1 MNFAKIQ
8 NEKVCAMRKFTILM
22 LLFIIFVIG
31 CSNDKDKA
39 EESAPKETL
48 PKEKEI
54 EQAEPESTGV
64 FPLTGIATNEETN
77 QRPVGVMINNHP
89 AARPQSGL
97 SQADIVFE
105 ILAEGGITRFL
116 ALFQSEQPEI
126 VGPVRSAR
134 EYYFELA
141 AGYDALYV
149 FHGAANFVYDMIRDR
164 GIENLNGAIHD
175 NDGYLFKRESFR
187 KAPHN
192 SYLLYDAVYDVAES
206 DGYDI
211 ISTIEPLHFLEDN
224 KTLDGETANQI
235 IVKYPVRNDADVV
248 EYSYDQTTEK
258 YTRFE
263 SQNQTVELDT
273 EEPIQIDNLF
283 IVETYHEVIDNE
295 GRRRVDL
302 QDRGQAYLFQKGKI
316 QQLEWK
322 NENGRIIPIK
332 DEEPVG
338 FVPGKTWINVVPS
351 NPGLEQSVI
360 FSDGQ

>member
-1 MNFAKIQ
+1 M
-8 NEKVCAMRKFTILM
+8 CAMKKFSIAIIC
-22 LLFIIFVIG
+22 LLIFIIG
-31 CSNDKDKA
+31 CSNDNDVVDDDQLQ
-39 EESAPKETL
+39 EENIE
-48 PKEKEI
+48 EEI
-54 EQAEPESTGV
+54 EQQDPSYEGI
-64 FPLTGIATNEETN
+64 FPLTGVETNESTDH
-77 QRPVGVMINNHP
+77 RIVSVMINNHA

-141 AGYDALYV
+141 TGYDAVYV

-164 GIENLNGAIHD
+164 GVENLNGAVHD
-175 NDGYLFKRESFR
+175 NDGYLFKRETFR

-206 DGYDI
+206 NGYDI
-211 ISTIEPLHFLEDN
+211 ISPVEPLKFLTEDD
-224 KTLDGETANQI
+224 TIAGEVANHVT
-235 IVKYPVRNDADVV
+235 VKYPGRNATDIV
-248 EYSYDQTTEK
+248 EYVYDQTSEK
-258 YTRFE
+258 YLRFE
-263 SQNQTVELDT
+263 NQSQTVELNS
-273 EEPIQIDNLF
+273 EVPIQVDNLF
-283 IVETYHEVIDNE
+283 VVETYHEVIDDE

-302 QDRGQAYLFQKGKI
+302 QASGQAYLFQKGKV

-322 NENGRIIPIK
+322 NENGRIIPVK
-332 DEEPVG
+332 DGEPVG

-351 NPGLEQSVI
+351 NPRLESSVL